1 MADRSDL
8 DAGAVIAHGIFH
20 AALDSLLVPVL
31 VHVDE
36 IDDDQSRKVAKPQL
50 AGQLVR
56 RFEIRL
62 QRRFLDV
69 ALAGGAARVHVD
81 GDKRLGLVDHQI
93 AAGLQCDLR
102 VVDGVHLLFDL
113 IALEDRHRVVI
124 FLHAL
129 QMAGNQHLHLRAGFL
144 VGVLALDQH
153 LVNLT
158 GVEVADR
165 ALHQVAFLVDEAWC
179 L

>member
-1 MADRSDL
+1 MADRSNL

-20 AALDSLLVPVL
+20 AALDGLLVPVF
-31 VHVDE
+31 VHVDK
-36 IDDDQSRKVAKPQL
+36 IDDDQSGKVTKTQL
-50 AGQLVR
+50 ARQFVSSL
-56 RFEIRL
+56 EIRL

-69 ALAGGAARVHVD
+69 ALARGAARVHID
-81 GDKRLGLVDHQI
+81 GDKRFCLVDHQI
-93 AAGLQCDLR
+93 SAGLQSDLR
-102 VVDGVHLLFDL
+102 VMDGVHLLFDL

-129 QMAGNQHLHLRAGFL
+129 HMAGNQHLHLRAGFL

-153 LVNLT
+153 LVNLA